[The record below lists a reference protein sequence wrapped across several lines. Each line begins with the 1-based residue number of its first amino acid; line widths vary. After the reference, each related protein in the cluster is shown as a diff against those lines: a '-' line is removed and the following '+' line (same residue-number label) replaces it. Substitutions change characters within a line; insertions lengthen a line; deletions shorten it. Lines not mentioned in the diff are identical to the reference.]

1 MNFVLVLSILL
12 CMILESLAPSL
23 DRFEEATGWILKPQ
37 GACRGEVCVPLPEVV
52 HDGRVDVV
60 VVAERLGMP
69 LVQSAGNG
77 LWALGPA
84 SFGGHVLAT
93 AVAPE
98 LELPDLEG
106 RPFRLS
112 SLIGQ
117 KVLVVSWAPY

>member
-1 MNFVLVLSILL
+1 
-12 CMILESLAPSL
+12 MILDSLTLPAA
-23 DRFEEATGWILKPQ
+23 RFEEGTGWTLKPQ
-37 GACRGEVCVPLPEVV
+37 GACRGEVCVPLPVGV
-52 HDGRVDVV
+52 HDGQVNVA

-69 LVQSAGNG
+69 LVESAADG
-77 LWALGPA
+77 LWSLGPA

-93 AVAPE
+93 AEAPE

-112 SLIGQ
+112 SLKGQ

>member
-1 MNFVLVLSILL
+1 
-12 CMILESLAPSL
+12 MILESLKTPL
-23 DRFEEATGWILKPQ
+23 DRFEEGTGWALKSQ
-37 GACRGEVCVPLPEVV
+37 GACRGEVCVPLPDVV
-52 HDGRVDVV
+52 HDGQVDVA

-69 LVQSAGNG
+69 LVKSAAER

-84 SFGGHVLAT
+84 SFGGHVLPT
-93 AVAPE
+93 AEAPE

-112 SLIGQ
+112 SLRGQ

>member
-1 MNFVLVLSILL
+1 
-12 CMILESLAPSL
+12 MILESLTPSL
-23 DRFEEATGWILKPQ
+23 DRFEEATGWMLKPQ

-52 HDGRVDVV
+52 HDGRVDVA

-69 LVQSAGNG
+69 MVQSGGDG

-84 SFGGHVLAT
+84 SFGGHVLAS

-98 LELPDLEG
+98 LELPDLAG

-112 SLIGQ
+112 SLLGK

>member
-1 MNFVLVLSILL
+1 
-12 CMILESLAPSL
+12 MILESLTPSL
-23 DRFEEATGWILKPQ
+23 DRFEEATGWMLKPQ
-37 GACRGEVCVPLPEVV
+37 GACRGEVCVRLPEVV
-52 HDGRVDVV
+52 HDGRVDVA

-69 LVQSAGNG
+69 LVQSAGDG

-84 SFGGHVLAT
+84 SFGGHVLAS
-93 AVAPE
+93 AEAPE

-112 SLIGQ
+112 SLLGR